1 MSRSILLASASAS
14 RHKLLIDSG
23 ITPFVQVSNV
33 DEEAIEARLG
43 NVPTAELVVALA
55 SAKGEAVV
63 NNITVTNSTNLLVIA
78 ADSMLEVD
86 SVSYGK
92 PGTPDVARERWK
104 LLRGSTGYLH
114 SGHWVKDLVTGEIR
128 TGTAGAIVEFGDV
141 SDAEIDDYVASGE
154 PLGVA
159 GGFTHEGRSSAFI
172 TRIDGDVPAVAGMSI
187 LLLRTL
193 TADMGI
199 SWTSLWQ

>member
-14 RHKLLIDSG
+14 RYKLLIDSG

-33 DEEAIEARLG
+33 DEEAIESSLG
-43 NVPTAELVVALA
+43 KVPTAELVVALA

-63 NNITVTNSTNLLVIA
+63 DNITVTDSTNLLVIA

-86 SVSYGK
+86 GVSYGK
-92 PGTPDVARERWK
+92 PGTPDVARARWK

-114 SGHWVKDLVTGEIR
+114 SGHWVKDLVTGKIR
-128 TGTAGAIVEFGDV
+128 TGTAGAVVEFGDV

-172 TRIDGDVPAVAGMSI
+172 TRIDGDVPAVAGMSM

>member
-1 MSRSILLASASAS
+1 MSCVNQLCEV
-14 RHKLLIDSG
+14 K
-23 ITPFVQVSNV
+23 
-33 DEEAIEARLG
+33 
-43 NVPTAELVVALA
+43 TAGDALA
-55 SAKGEAVV
+55 FLHNHVTFHFAGISIGLTVQTFNRFRHHSICSSAKGEAVV
-63 NNITVTNSTNLLVIA
+63 NHITVTDSTNLLVIA

-86 SVSYGK
+86 GVSYGK
-92 PGTPDVARERWK
+92 PGTPDVARARWK
-104 LLRGSTGYLH
+104 LLRGSMGYLH

-128 TGTAGAIVEFGDV
+128 TGTAGAVVEFGDV

-172 TRIDGDVPAVAGMSI
+172 TRIDGDVPAVAGMSM

>member
-1 MSRSILLASASAS
+1 MSRSILLASASTS

-172 TRIDGDVPAVAGMSI
+172 TRIDGDVPAVAGMSM

>member
-14 RHKLLIDSG
+14 RYKLLIDSG

-33 DEEAIEARLG
+33 DEEAIESTLG

-63 NNITVTNSTNLLVIA
+63 NHITVTDSTNLLVIA

-86 SVSYGK
+86 GVSYGK
-92 PGTPDVARERWK
+92 PGTPDVARARWK
-104 LLRGSTGYLH
+104 LLRGSMGYLH

-128 TGTAGAIVEFGDV
+128 TGTAGAVVEFGDV

-172 TRIDGDVPAVAGMSI
+172 TRIDGDVPAVAGMSM